1 MWDSIKSAGRTKARK
16 KTQLLAWKT
25 FADKC
30 EKIIREWSARDPKGI
45 PLTLLLIKSEYPLWT
60 FNKYKPL
67 IQVETEY
74 CSNKFFNYDKNP
86 FYIGTET

>member
-16 KTQLLAWKT
+16 KTQRLEWKT

-30 EKIIREWSARDPKGI
+30 EKIIREWTARDPKGI
-45 PLTLLLIKSEYPLWT
+45 PFTLLLIKSEYSLWT

-67 IQVETEY
+67 MLQFYPKIFY
-74 CSNKFFNYDKNP
+74 NKKTKHYIFKNP
-86 FYIGTET
+86 VV